1 MNYADIFGVYRVG
14 DFDFYSKVEA
24 IEMHTKTGIHPYWD
38 FNEAVYRS
46 CDWTVEP
53 SVDLSELYRRR
64 AQQLRDKYDYLVLW
78 YSSGADSDNVLRS
91 FLDNDILIDEVASF
105 VNFEGNGD
113 KDDYYLNGEV
123 YNIAAKNIEKYQE
136 TYPDLKHRLVDMC
149 QPMIDFFSKDS
160 TKFDW
165 KYSMNTVFNPGATI
179 RGQLTRTVTD
189 WKRIID
195 SGKKVGF
202 IWGTDKPLLNI
213 VDGKYCFQFIDIVDN
228 AVNPLWQTSAK
239 PGEFNELFYW
249 TPDMPEIVI
258 KQSHIVK
265 KYLRSSN
272 SNSMHMTAEKTGLAF
287 LMQDEKKW
295 WISTMGVNSLIY
307 PTYNFNLLNEFKPK
321 APFWSP
327 RDNWF
332 FKMNDSDIAY
342 NTWQMSLGD
351 LWKGMPDYWKN
362 DPADPKKSFKHCVSD
377 PYFIE

>member
-46 CDWTVEP
+46 HNWTVEP

-123 YNIAAKNIEKYQE
+123 YNIAAKNIEKYRE

-160 TKFDW
+160 TKFNW

-179 RGQLTRTVTD
+179 RGQLSRTVTD

-202 IWGTDKPLLNI
+202 IWGTDKPMLNI
-213 VDGKYCFQFIDIVDN
+213 VDGKYCFQFLDIVSN

-265 KYLRSSN
+265 KYLQSSN
-272 SNSMHMTAEKTGLAF
+272 SNSMYMTAEKTGLAF
-287 LMQDEKKW
+287 LIQDEKKW
-295 WISTMGVNSLIY
+295 WISTFGVNSLIY
-307 PTYNFNLLNEFKPK
+307 PKYNFNLLNEFKPTST
-321 APFWSP
+321 FYSP

-351 LWKGMPDYWKN
+351 LWKSMPDYWKN
-362 DPADPKKSFKHCVSD
+362 DPTDPKKAFKHCLSN

>member
-1 MNYADIFGVYRVG
+1 MNYADTFGVYRVG
-14 DFDFYSKVEA
+14 DLNFYSKIEA
-24 IEMHTKTGIHPYWD
+24 IEMHTKTGTHLYWD

-46 CDWTVEP
+46 YDWTVEP
-53 SVDLSELYRRR
+53 TADISELYRQR

-179 RGQLTRTVTD
+179 RGQLSRTVTD

-202 IWGTDKPLLNI
+202 IWGTDKPMLNI
-213 VDGKYCFQFIDIVDN
+213 VDGKYCFQFLDIVSN

-239 PGEFNELFYW
+239 PGEFNEFFYW

-265 KYLRSSN
+265 KYLQSSN
-272 SNSMHMTAEKTGLAF
+272 SNSMYMTAEKTGLAF
-287 LMQDEKKW
+287 LIQDEKKW
-295 WISTMGVNSLIY
+295 WISTFGVNSLIY
-307 PTYNFNLLNEFKPK
+307 PTYNFNLLNEFKPTST
-321 APFWSP
+321 FYSP

-332 FKMNDSDIAY
+332 FKMNNSDIAY
-342 NTWQMSLGD
+342 NTWQMSLED
-351 LWKGMPDYWKN
+351 LWKSMPDYWKN
-362 DPADPKKSFKHCVSD
+362 DPADPKKAFKHCLSD